1 MSVFKKALLAGVLM
15 MTLFVFGGYAM
26 AQDAAPA
33 AAAPT
38 APKVQTQQGQTGVG
52 MWFYTK
58 GQFFGSAQII
68 FLIGMS
74 IATVALIIN
83 FGLANRRI
91 NIVPVDTVAELEGLL
106 TDKKF
111 REAIDAAGADPS
123 IFGQMMHAALS
134 EASNGYGAMERAL
147 EETGDLE
154 STKRV
159 RKMEWLNVLGATGP
173 MIGLF
178 GTVYGMILAFEQI
191 VASAGKPS
199 PTQLAAGISTALVTT
214 FWGLIVGIPAVAA
227 MALIRNKI
235 DSLTTEAMIEAEAL
249 LSRFKP
255 GAAKKSGSSSGAS
268 AASGDSASGDKAAMA
283 TPKPRAD

>member
-15 MTLFVFGGYAM
+15 MTLLFGGYAM

-33 AAAPT
+33 PAAP
-38 APKVQTQQGQTGVG
+38 APTVQAQQKGQSGAA
-52 MWFYTK
+52 MWFWSP
-58 GQFFGSAQII
+58 GSLFGSAQIWL
-68 FLIGMS
+68 LIGMS

-83 FGLANRRI
+83 FSLANRRLT
-91 NIVPVDTVAELEGLL
+91 IVPVDTVAELEGLL

-159 RKMEWLNVLGATGP
+159 RAMEWLNVMGAIGP

-178 GTVYGMILAFEQI
+178 GTVYGMIVAFQSI
-191 VASAGKPS
+191 VAAAGKPS
-199 PTQLAAGISTALVTT
+199 PTDLAA
-214 FWGLIVGIPAVAA
+214 
-227 MALIRNKI
+227 
-235 DSLTTEAMIEAEAL
+235 
-249 LSRFKP
+249 
-255 GAAKKSGSSSGAS
+255 
-268 AASGDSASGDKAAMA
+268 
-283 TPKPRAD
+283 

>member
-1 MSVFKKALLAGVLM
+1 MSVIKKALLAGVLM
-15 MTLFVFGGYAM
+15 VTMFVFGGYAM

-33 AAAPT
+33 APAPT
-38 APKVQTQQGQTGVG
+38 APKVQAQKGQSGAA
-52 MWFYTK
+52 MWFWSP
-58 GQFFGSAQII
+58 GSLFGSAQII
-68 FLIGMS
+68 LLIGMS
-74 IATVALIIN
+74 IATVALVIN
-83 FGLANRRI
+83 FSLANRRL

-106 TDKKF
+106 TEKKF

-159 RKMEWLNVLGATGP
+159 RAMEWLNVMGAIGP

-178 GTVYGMILAFEQI
+178 GTVYGMIVAFQSI
-191 VASAGKPS
+191 VAAAGKPS
-199 PTQLAAGISTALVTT
+199 PTDLAAGISTALVTT

-227 MALIRNKI
+227 VALIRNKI
-235 DSLTTEAMIEAEAL
+235 DGLTTEAMVEAEAL
-249 LSRFKP
+249 LGRFKP
-255 GAAKKSGSSSGAS
+255 GAAKKTGSSSSSGD
-268 AASGDSASGDKAAMA
+268 AASGEKDKAAMA

>member
-1 MSVFKKALLAGVLM
+1 MSVIKKALLAGVLM
-15 MTLFVFGGYAM
+15 MTLVFGGYAM

-33 AAAPT
+33 APAPT
-38 APKVQTQQGQTGVG
+38 APKVQAQTGQTGAG

-58 GQFFGSAQII
+58 GSLFGSAQIWL
-68 FLIGMS
+68 LIGMS
-74 IATVALIIN
+74 VATVAMIIN
-83 FGLANRRI
+83 SVLANRRLT
-91 NIVPVDTVAELEGLL
+91 IVPVDTVGELEGLL
-106 TDKKF
+106 TEKKF

-159 RKMEWLNVLGATGP
+159 RAMEWLNVMGAIGP

-178 GTVYGMILAFEQI
+178 GTVYGMIVAFEQI
-191 VASAGKPS
+191 VAAAGKPS
-199 PTQLAAGISTALVTT
+199 PTDLAAGISTALVTT

-227 MALIRNKI
+227 VALIRNKI
-235 DSLTTEAMIEAEAL
+235 DGLTTEAMIEAETL
-249 LSRFKP
+249 LGRFKP
-255 GAAKKSGSSSGAS
+255 GAAKKTGSSSS
-268 AASGDSASGDKAAMA
+268 SGDAATGEKDKAAMA